1 MKVDRRRF
9 LTQAASVC
17 ALPILGRLLPGCAA
31 SEDSGA
37 SSPSPAPSGS
47 SSGGS
52 GATFEPPQR
61 LTSTLARGDD
71 GVWIRSFS
79 GVAAPQNLAVTIDGA
94 EKRIFDLFPRAS
106 CPFAIQTDAQLGEG
120 GYRLSVVDR
129 GSSGE
134 LPSAS
139 EPKRPLNMVP
149 FGVAIDG
156 VMLDPSGPWHDGG
169 APDPNNPF
177 DRACSG
183 WEYDPIFATVA
194 ALVGVPAELRGHVQ
208 PGPGGRKGSRG
219 LFHYHGVPRAMLANL
234 KKALTDAER
243 AAALV
248 VGYSAD
254 GFVIVDSVIPASAT
268 RTGKRVHLF
277 SGYVLRSG
285 ARAAVPHTNGGLVPS
300 GAYDGTFVQ
309 DWVHDP
315 AAKRAAIEAALTT
328 RGEYLG
334 LTAAD
339 RAAGVA
345 DYVLLD
351 ERNGLSSDGITVPG
365 VTRTTYL
372 YVLTPDWPEIP
383 RWFAMEPSA
392 SFRSVIPYESN
403 GAGPPG
409 RKQLY
414 DACSA
419 DLADVHRWD
428 GRAPY

>member
-9 LTQAASVC
+9 LTQAATVC
-17 ALPILGRLLPGCAA
+17 ALPILGRLLPGCAS
-31 SEDSGA
+31 SEETGA
-37 SSPSPAPSGS
+37 SSTPSPSPGGS
-47 SSGGS
+47 SDAAGS
-52 GATFEPPQR
+52 FEAPQR
-61 LTSTLARGDD
+61 LTSTVTRGSD
-71 GVWIRSFS
+71 GVWVRSFS
-79 GVAAPQNLAVTIDGA
+79 GVAAPQNLEVRIGGEA
-94 EKRIFDLFPRAS
+94 KRVFDLFPRS
-106 CPFAIQTDAQLGEG
+106 NCPFGIETQAQLGDG
-120 GYRLSVVDR
+120 GYRLSIVDR
-129 GSSGE
+129 ASGGE
-134 LPSAS
+134 VPSAS
-139 EPKRPLNMVP
+139 EAKRPLNMVP

-169 APDPNNPF
+169 PPDPNNPF

-194 ALVGVPAELRGHVQ
+194 DLVGVPAELRGHVQ

-219 LFHYHGVPRAMLANL
+219 LFHYHGVPRVMLANL
-234 KKALTDAER
+234 KRALTEAER
-243 AAALV
+243 AAALI

-254 GFVIVDSVIPASAT
+254 GFVIVDSVVPASAT
-268 RTGKRVHLF
+268 RSGKRLHLF
-277 SGYVLRSG
+277 SGYVLQSG
-285 ARAAVPHTNGGLVPS
+285 TRAAVPHTNGALVPS
-300 GAYDGTFVQ
+300 GSYDGTFVQ

-315 AAKRAAIEAALTT
+315 AAKRAAIEAALTGK
-328 RGEYLG
+328 GEYLG

-351 ERNGLSSDGITVPG
+351 ERNGLSSDGIAVPG
-365 VTRTTYL
+365 VTRATYL

-383 RWFAMEPSA
+383 RWFALEPSA
-392 SFRSVIPYESN
+392 SFRSVIPFESN